1 MSTRS
6 ATNPRTQN
14 REYTGATRKSAASA
28 KPARSAASSV
38 RVVPATA
45 KERRRVAERGESLEG
60 LSKEEKRA
68 RKREQRAKDDRIYS
82 ASNIMLRADEDY
94 KKRRRIFWGI
104 MIGAVACILIT
115 WVLLSISIGVTGSSE
130 LDPTL
135 QIVLVV
141 LVYAFIIAAFVFDL
155 VRIRP
160 LRNYYRTRAE
170 GMSDA
175 RINELLE
182 QDARAEAAKK
192 RKRGG
197 SGKKKA
203 AAKAEATAAADEG
216 AAEAG
221 AGDGAGVA
229 PAKKRPKKNQ
239 RSRR

>member
-115 WVLLSISIGVTGSSE
+115 WVLLSISIGVSGTSE

-141 LVYAFIIAAFVFDL
+141 LVYAFIIAAFVYDL
-155 VRIRP
+155 IRIRP

-175 RINELLE
+175 RITELLE

-197 SGKKKA
+197 LGKKKA
-203 AAKAEATAAADEG
+203 AAKVEAAAGEG
-216 AAEAG
+216 G
-221 AGDGAGVA
+221 AGDGAGAGATAA